1 MTFTM
6 KAATNKWLF
15 FFVRTDY
22 ALSIPFSC
30 PFRTAQVSYQSS
42 KFALYAL

>member
-1 MTFTM
+1 MPFTT

-22 ALSIPFSC
+22 ALFLPFSC
-30 PFRTAQVSYQSS
+30 PFRTAQVSYQLA
-42 KFALYAL
+42 KLALNAV